1 MNSTTR
7 AKPFLRQIMVDS
19 TTSVDFMIFHVWA
32 LLNLRFLRA
41 RCELDNIVESM
52 VSPYR
57 IYDMISNIRYDIRN
71 NIVLASNWTYL

>member
-41 RCELDNIVESM
+41 GCELNNIVESM
-52 VSPYR
+52 VSH
-57 IYDMISNIRYDIRN
+57 II
-71 NIVLASNWTYL
+71 